1 MRLSFSKGKKINMRV
16 KLNLSY
22 NLSKSIPVL
31 IPLPSPLMR
40 LSDYRLIT
48 CKNPTTDPVMRYPG
62 LFTYQLSGRA
72 LRENILLEVM
82 NWTERR
88 TVSFCLTHT
97 AVRVI

>member
-1 MRLSFSKGKKINMRV
+1 MRV

-62 LFTYQLSGRA
+62 LFTESTEWKGLTGKYFARGHELDRAQDGLLLSY
-72 LRENILLEVM
+72 
-82 NWTERR
+82 
-88 TVSFCLTHT
+88 THGC
-97 AVRVI
+97 AGHMII